1 YGDDLYDISGER
13 ELYRNYII
21 EQIDWTEGS
30 ESIEINGNLLR
41 IGDTIGDIDDD
52 TIKRFQIRQTI
63 EEHLDKELRL
73 NHRGIKVLSL
83 FFIDKVAN
91 YRDYDAEG
99 NPVKGKYAMMFEEE
113 YKNLIQKP
121 KYRTLFEDIDVGTEV
136 GKVHNGYFAQDRK
149 GKVKDTR
156 GNTNA
161 DIDAYSLI
169 MKHKERLLSFDEPLR
184 FIFSHS
190 ALREGWDSPNV
201 FQICTLK
208 DSG

>member
-1 YGDDLYDISGER
+1 NEKLVKKIEVMSIRSEESFNVPYIKLLEVKERKAKIELDVETRGKVKRQPKTVKYGDDLYDISGER

-83 FFIDKVAN
+83 FFID
-91 YRDYDAEG
+91 
-99 NPVKGKYAMMFEEE
+99 
-113 YKNLIQKP
+113 
-121 KYRTLFEDIDVGTEV
+121 
-136 GKVHNGYFAQDRK
+136 
-149 GKVKDTR
+149 
-156 GNTNA
+156 
-161 DIDAYSLI
+161 
-169 MKHKERLLSFDEPLR
+169 
-184 FIFSHS
+184 
-190 ALREGWDSPNV
+190 
-201 FQICTLK
+201 
-208 DSG
+208 